1 MQDGTVWF
9 DLDIYNT
16 ISTFDMVFSR
26 DKLHLLFIKK
36 GVLYVNIN
44 DKKLI
49 LTAVSIFCFNGHE
62 NFVIQN
68 KCNVEVT
75 ILSFSPNVINS
86 SFTVENIH
94 NIPSNFSKT
103 DRLDCLC
110 LQPFIHRTG
119 QYIGQIEVGL
129 KQVDKINFLLK
140 KIMDISENSYIFNKD
155 FIYRSAILEL
165 LLIINQHSNKVILYD
180 NTIQNTDNS
189 SIIEDI
195 VGYLHTFYTQNITIA
210 TITRNFNTN
219 RTTLSKKFKEK
230 LGVTP
235 IDYLNR
241 IRISKAALLLQE
253 SNMPINQIMIK
264 VGFNNRNYFNK
275 VFKKQTGLRPGEF
288 RRNYRKPV

>member
-9 DLDIYNT
+9 DLEMNNT
-16 ISTFDMVFSR
+16 VSTFDMTFSK
-26 DKLHLLFIKK
+26 DELHLLFIKK
-36 GVLYVNIN
+36 GVLYVSIN

-49 LTAVSIFCFNGHE
+49 LTAVSIFCFNGQE

-68 KCNVEVT
+68 ECNAEVT
-75 ILSFSPNVINS
+75 RLSFSPNVINS
-86 SFTVENIH
+86 SFTVDNIY

-110 LQPFIHRTG
+110 LQPFIHRIG
-119 QYIGQIEVGL
+119 QYLGQLEVGL
-129 KQVDKINFLLK
+129 EQIDKIDFLLK
-140 KIMDISENSYIFNKD
+140 QIMDISEKSYISNKD

-165 LLIINQHSNKVILYD
+165 LLIINQYSSKVILYD
-180 NTIQNTDNS
+180 INMTNSCNS
-189 SIIEDI
+189 SVIEEIIS
-195 VGYLHTFYTQNITIA
+195 YLHSFYTQNITIA

-219 RTTLSKKFKEK
+219 RTTLAKKFKEK

-241 IRISKAALLLQE
+241 VRITKAALLLQE
-253 SNMPINQIMIK
+253 TNMPINQIMIK

-275 VFKKQTGLRPGEF
+275 VFKKHTGLKPGEF
-288 RRNYRKPV
+288 RRNYKRIV

>member
-1 MQDGTVWF
+1 MQDNTAWF

-16 ISTFDMVFSR
+16 LSTFDTVFSK
-26 DKLHLLFIKK
+26 DKLHLLFIRK
-36 GVLYVNIN
+36 GVMYVNID

-49 LTAVSIFCFNGHE
+49 LTAISIFCFNGRE
-62 NFVIQN
+62 NFAIQN

-75 ILSFSPNVINS
+75 RLSFSPNVINS
-86 SFTVENIH
+86 SFTVDNIH
-94 NIPSNFSKT
+94 DIPSNFSKT

-129 KQVDKINFLLK
+129 KQIDKIDFLLK
-140 KIMDISENSYIFNKD
+140 QIMDISENVYFLNKD

-165 LLIINQHSNKVILYD
+165 LLIINQHSSKVLLCN
-180 NTIQNTDNS
+180 NTMPNTDNS
-189 SIIEDI
+189 TGIEDVI
-195 VGYLHTFYTQNITIA
+195 SYLHSFYSHNITIA

-241 IRISKAALLLQE
+241 VRITKAALLLQE

-288 RRNYRKPV
+288 RRNYRSIV